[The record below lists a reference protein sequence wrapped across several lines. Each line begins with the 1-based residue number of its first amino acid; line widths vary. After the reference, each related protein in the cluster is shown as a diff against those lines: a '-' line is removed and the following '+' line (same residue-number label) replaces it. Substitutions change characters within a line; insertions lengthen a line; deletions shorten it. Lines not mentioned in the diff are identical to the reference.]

1 MNESDCCIKFHELL
15 INIVLVRDRAY
26 NIGKVGKDG
35 VQQILYIIILMVIVI
50 LQLQHTCIWLILT
63 WGRCVFQVASR
74 RIVNG
79 SSTNLFLL
87 KLVVF
92 NTN

>member
-1 MNESDCCIKFHELL
+1 MNDSHCCIKFHELS

-35 VQQILYIIILMVIVI
+35 VQQILYIIILVVTVI
-50 LQLQHTCIWLILT
+50 LQLQYTCIWLILT
-63 WGRCVFQVASR
+63 WGRCVFQALGR

-87 KLVVF
+87 ELVVF